1 MQVVP
6 VAPGSDEPGR
16 MFHGGQKMTSGLTRR
31 EALALGAGLGAL
43 SFTGLPALAQQQFFR
58 IGTGGTGG
66 TYYPLGGIIANA
78 ISTDK
83 VNVSAVATNGS
94 VANVNGIVG
103 GSMESGFSQADVN
116 AWAYTATG
124 IYEGKPKVE
133 ELRAI
138 ANLYPESVHIVVK
151 KNSGIK
157 TVADLKGKRVSID
170 EPGSGTLVNARA
182 ILAAFGVTEKDI
194 KPEYLKQQQSAE
206 KLKDGSLDAY
216 FQTTGYPQG
225 TLTEL
230 AATNGF
236 DLLAIDG
243 EARDKILAQYK
254 FFAKDTI
261 PDGVYKDVK
270 GVETIAV
277 GAQWIT
283 SSKQPDALVYEITK
297 AMWSDKTRA
306 ALDAGHAKGKVILK
320 ETALQGIGIPLH
332 AGAEKFYKEA
342 GLLK

>member
-1 MQVVP
+1 M
-6 VAPGSDEPGR
+6 AAL
-16 MFHGGQKMTSGLTRR
+16 MTRR
-31 EALALGAGLGAL
+31 HALALGAGLGAL
-43 SFTGLPALAQQQFFR
+43 GLSGLPARAQQQFFR

-66 TYYPLGGIIANA
+66 TYYPVGGIIANA
-78 ISTDK
+78 ISTDRI
-83 VNVSAVATNGS
+83 NVSAVATNGS

-116 AWAYTATG
+116 SWAVNGTG

-138 ANLYPESVHIVVK
+138 ANLYPESVHVVVRK
-151 KNSGIK
+151 GLNLKS
-157 TVADLKGKRVSID
+157 VADLKGKRVSID

-194 KPEYLKQQQSAE
+194 KPEYLKQLQSAE

-216 FQTTGYPQG
+216 FQTTGYPLG
-225 TLTEL
+225 TLVEL

-236 DLLAIDG
+236 DLLPIEG
-243 EARDKILAQYK
+243 EARDKIMAQYK
-254 FFAKDTI
+254 FFAHDRI
-261 PDGVYKDVK
+261 PDGTYKNVK
-270 GVETIAV
+270 GVETISV
-277 GAQWIT
+277 GAQWVT
-283 SSKQPDALVYEITK
+283 SSKQPEGLVYEITK

-306 ALDAGHAKGKVILK
+306 ALDSGHAKGKAIQK
-320 ETALQGIGIPLH
+320 SMALLGIGIPLH
-332 AGAEKFYKEA
+332 PGAERFYKEA